1 MSTDVSGN
9 SFYSTMLNAVKS
21 GGARDETSGY
31 RDNFDN
37 DLSIIL
43 TEHLGIEADQAQS
56 FIDIAQASAGGDDAS
71 VEDVLNEILEL
82 LDLDDDSSIEDAEDT
97 YVDDLDFSVFI
108 GEAFAEIAS
117 GEGVFTED
125 HAEELADILGV
136 DQEDAKDLIEHT
148 GGNFDQIIKFL
159 FDDDRD
165 GEISF
170 DELVSDNSAL
180 RENLESSKEVMNDFE
195 SFTHDGK
202 SFEFGA
208 DGSIPEDSIANSS
221 LEEGKEGMAAFLTES
236 LGFFDGEA
244 EDVIDDLF
252 DEGLLTPGEDGK
264 LGALALIQF
273 KAIIAEYSMRKDDLD
288 DGDDKAGLLMASAKD
303 AKEALEGI
311 TGGDWDDPDGSREMI
326 DQINQ
331 YYRQQMNLLIRCM
344 LPLKAQQKWHPI
356 LHLLCQIFLLVVKVA
371 VVKPYSLPF
380 IKVFLRLSRH
390 SF

>member
-1 MSTDVSGN
+1 
-9 SFYSTMLNAVKS
+9 MLNAVKS

-252 DEGLLTPGEDGK
+252 DEGPNTRRRWK
-264 LGALALIQF
+264 TWCF
-273 KAIIAEYSMRKDDLD
+273 
-288 DGDDKAGLLMASAKD
+288 
-303 AKEALEGI
+303 GI
-311 TGGDWDDPDGSREMI
+311 NS
-326 DQINQ
+326 
-331 YYRQQMNLLIRCM
+331 
-344 LPLKAQQKWHPI
+344 
-356 LHLLCQIFLLVVKVA
+356 V
-371 VVKPYSLPF
+371 
-380 IKVFLRLSRH
+380 
-390 SF
+390 